1 MQVKIVTALRWNDN
15 AHAFGASFRRTIA
28 RMCLAAVAFAGVSLA
43 NIQPVAALGDL
54 IVAPT
59 RLVFDDRKRGAE
71 VILNNAG
78 RSRATYRVSLELR
91 RMTPDGQ
98 LEEVTQPNQT
108 ETQALALISY
118 APRRVTLEPQQTQA
132 VRVAV
137 RKPAG
142 LPPGEYRVH
151 MLFRAIPDEIP
162 AAAAVPATDPKALTI
177 QLTPVYGVS
186 IPVIV
191 RHGSTL
197 EAGASISDVRMMQ
210 DKGRD
215 AVALKLTRTG
225 TRSIYGEVRLLKSGQ
240 TSPIARVR
248 GIGLYP
254 EITHRTVV
262 LPIANA
268 GKDRAAGPATVQY
281 VELEE
286 QGERLL
292 AEAPVTLPA
301 TGH

>member
-1 MQVKIVTALRWNDN
+1 MQIVTGPAPGNEGRTFSALVRKTVLRL
-15 AHAFGASFRRTIA
+15 G
-28 RMCLAAVAFAGVSLA
+28 LVAVAFVGISFASV
-43 NIQPVAALGDL
+43 QPVAALGDL

-71 VILNNAG
+71 VVLNNAG
-78 RSRATYRVSLELR
+78 RARATYRVSLELR

-98 LEEVTQPNQT
+98 LEEVTQPN
-108 ETQALALISY
+108 EVEKQALGLISY

-142 LPPGEYRVH
+142 LPHGEYRVH

-162 AAAAVPATDPKALTI
+162 AAATLPPADPKALTI

-191 RHGSTL
+191 RHGSTF
-197 EAGASISDVRMMQ
+197 EAGASISDVQ
-210 DKGRD
+210 VVETKGRE
-215 AVALKLTRTG
+215 AVALTLTRTG
-225 TRSIYGEVRLLKSGQ
+225 TRSIYGEVRVLKSGQ
-240 TSPIARVR
+240 ATPIARVR

-268 GKDRAAGPATVQY
+268 GKHESAGPATVQY
-281 VELEE
+281 VELDE
-286 QGERLL
+286 QGEKLL
-292 AEAPVTLPA
+292 AEASVTLPG
-301 TGH
+301 TGR